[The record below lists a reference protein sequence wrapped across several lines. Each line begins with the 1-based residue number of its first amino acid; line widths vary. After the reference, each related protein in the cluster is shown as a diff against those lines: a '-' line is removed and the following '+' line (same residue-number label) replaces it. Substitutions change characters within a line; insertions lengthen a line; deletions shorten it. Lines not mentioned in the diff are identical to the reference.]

1 MKRKIRLLSLMLAS
15 SIILTACTQNVS
27 DPAHTSAE
35 ETSSSLTHKEEK
47 STEAITTENTEET
60 DEETTEEAFEDTS
73 LVTDKSQFP
82 LDVYGPEG
90 DNISPDEMTEVNR
103 YGEERP
109 WDYITCE
116 GFTYISEPTGIS
128 YNSIENADIFNSA
141 DNSFTGGKTDSR
153 AVYKRYNAGDE
164 ICGLTIDT
172 ALSRFQY
179 STQYGELKERYF
191 SGGEVTFKGE
201 KELTGYLVILSEDL
215 YAVGFEG
222 DIVFIPDNES
232 QTLPLLNYNDM
243 SKDKGVFSAKLNYA
257 NIIGDVA
264 FQNEYGFI
272 SLGNIKDYPDEMFMG
287 AEHNK
292 ALKVRAV
299 LGEIYMSSNIEWFVN
314 INAVIKSLK
323 FE

>member
-1 MKRKIRLLSLMLAS
+1 MKRKIQLLSLILAS
-15 SIILTACTQNVS
+15 SLIITACTQNVNS
-27 DPAHTSAE
+27 PAQTSSAE
-35 ETSSSLTHKEEK
+35 TSTSSSTDKKEET
-47 STEAITTENTEET
+47 TEAITTENV
-60 DEETTEEAFEDTS
+60 EETTEETFEDTS

-82 LDVYGPEG
+82 LNVYGPEG
-90 DNISPDEMTEVNR
+90 DNISPDEMTEVRR
-103 YGEERP
+103 YGKELP
-109 WDYITCE
+109 WDYITCD

-128 YNSIENADIFNSA
+128 YNSIENADIFNNA
-141 DNSFTGGKTDSR
+141 DNSFTGGKTDSE

-172 ALSRFQY
+172 AVSRFQY
-179 STQYGELKERYF
+179 RTQYGELKERYF

-215 YAVGFEG
+215 YAVGMEG
-222 DIVFIPDNES
+222 DIVFILDNES
-232 QTLPLLNYNDM
+232 QTLPLLNYNNM
-243 SKDKGVFSAKLNYA
+243 SKDKGVFSTQLNHA
-257 NIIGDVA
+257 NIIGDITSRS
-264 FQNEYGFI
+264 EYGLI

-287 AEHNK
+287 AERNK

-314 INAVIKSLK
+314 INAVIKSIK

>member
-1 MKRKIRLLSLMLAS
+1 MKRKIQLLSLILAS
-15 SIILTACTQNVS
+15 SLIITACTQNVNS
-27 DPAHTSAE
+27 PAQTSSAE
-35 ETSSSLTHKEEK
+35 TSTSSSTDKKEET
-47 STEAITTENTEET
+47 TEAITTENTEET
-60 DEETTEEAFEDTS
+60 TEETFEDTS

-82 LDVYGPEG
+82 LNVYGPEG
-90 DNISPDEMTEVNR
+90 DNISPDEMTEVRR
-103 YGEERP
+103 YGKELP
-109 WDYITCE
+109 WDYITCD

-128 YNSIENADIFNSA
+128 YNSIENADIFNNA
-141 DNSFTGGKTDSR
+141 DNSFTGGKTDSE

-164 ICGLTIDT
+164 ICGLTVDT
-172 ALSRFQY
+172 AKSRFQNN
-179 STQYGELKERYF
+179 TQYGELKERYF

-215 YAVGFEG
+215 YAVGMEG

-232 QTLPLLNYNDM
+232 QTLPLINYNNM
-243 SKDKGVFSAKLNYA
+243 SEEKGAFSTQLNYA
-257 NIIGDVA
+257 NIIGDIT

-323 FE
+323 LE

>member
-1 MKRKIRLLSLMLAS
+1 MLAS

-128 YNSIENADIFNSA
+128 YNSA
-141 DNSFTGGKTDSR
+141 DNSFTGGNTDSR

-222 DIVFIPDNES
+222 DIVFIPDNEARPCPCLTTTICQRIRAS
-232 QTLPLLNYNDM
+232 FPQSLIT
-243 SKDKGVFSAKLNYA
+243 
-257 NIIGDVA
+257 
-264 FQNEYGFI
+264 QI
-272 SLGNIKDYPDEMFMG
+272 S
-287 AEHNK
+287 
-292 ALKVRAV
+292 
-299 LGEIYMSSNIEWFVN
+299 
-314 INAVIKSLK
+314 
-323 FE
+323 

>member
-1 MKRKIRLLSLMLAS
+1 MKRKIRLLSLILAS
-15 SIILTACTQNVS
+15 SMLLTACTQNVNS
-27 DPAHTSAE
+27 PAQTSSA
-35 ETSSSLTHKEEK
+35 ETSSSSADKKEET
-47 STEAITTENTEET
+47 TEAITTENV
-60 DEETTEEAFEDTS
+60 EETTEEAFEDTS

-82 LDVYGPEG
+82 LNVYGPEG
-90 DNISPDEMTEVNR
+90 DNISPDEMTEVRR
-103 YGEERP
+103 YGEELP

-141 DNSFTGGKTDSR
+141 DNSFTGGKTNSE

-172 ALSRFQY
+172 AKSRFQY
-179 STQYGELKERYF
+179 RTQYGELKERYF

-201 KELTGYLVILSEDL
+201 KELTGYLVILSEDT
-215 YAVGFEG
+215 YAVGMEG
-222 DIVFIPDNES
+222 DIVFILDNES
-232 QTLPLLNYNDM
+232 QTLPLINYNNM
-243 SKDKGVFSAKLNYA
+243 SKDKGVFSTQLNHA
-257 NIIGDVA
+257 NIIGDITSRS
-264 FQNEYGFI
+264 EYGLI

-314 INAVIKSLK
+314 TNAVIKSLK